1 MVKWSHFFIK
11 TLGVHFSN
19 SALDNKNWDKM
30 NYNLTKKIHLCN
42 TVRLKGTEPSYQ
54 NYGTQV
60 KYTIAKYI
68 RMKTEKI
75 I

>member
-42 TVRLKGTEPSYQ
+42 TVRLKGTEPSNQ

-60 KYTIAKYI
+60 KYILLQSISESKL
-68 RMKTEKI
+68 KK
-75 I
+75 